1 MISDI
6 TEIRDWFNIEGFL
19 VTVDIENAF
28 DSLDH
33 DFIST
38 VFKKF
43 GFGKILSHG

>member
-1 MISDI
+1 MVSDI
-6 TEIRDWFNIEGFL
+6 TEISDWFNIEGFL
-19 VTVDIENAF
+19 VTMDIENAF

-38 VFKKF
+38 VIRKF